1 MSTNIFS
8 KMFRPNYLKDKEVK
22 VFKERLGL
30 SIKGMENFLM
40 PNKKEPN
47 RKVALQ
53 LVEGLAA
60 CLMGYVL
67 KTSIVGTPNFT
78 FSVYGQ
84 LELNAYLGCH
94 TADFSTVQSSISSG
108 SHVCGAN
115 FGDKKIFTEIPSTSA
130 VQGSINTGKTE
141 LSVFI
146 SALLSA
152 CLEYRNGN
160 QDAERFLLDYQ
171 KVLDSLKAARA
182 LPLINLAG
190 PPSVP
195 TALDY
200 DLKVAAESAYEW
212 LAYAGETER
221 VGAPPRPLDW
231 EVELQAN
238 SSVPNYNA
246 PTDFASMLTDADEFR
261 DFLATKRFPK
271 EAATGQTAAP
281 APSAGN
287 PAPPQTTAA
296 PSSSTTTGATPPRSR
311 TRQTTGTA
319 PNPASTKPQRSNES
333 AYVLGIRESSQIM
346 MPRGGSY
353 SVLLKGPAGTG
364 KTWAVFNSDQMPTN
378 RVGVSSEV
386 DAPLLLGEFNR
397 DEDGAWKPFLGSIAK
412 VSRTAMLEAVLVQF
426 KRGKRLEWKEFE
438 KYNHP
443 LVKTLKIL
451 QSDPLDTEAR
461 RELDAMAN
469 PTAPKSWSIINDAY
483 FALEAA
489 SVGPVRRLFLDEIWD
504 SAGNKEVT
512 TVLKFLME
520 DERRVILSRA
530 GAGWSDLFA
539 YNIHLVAAGN
549 PDESMATGIGLS
561 RAVQSRFGFTYGV
574 GYCKEEDEIKRVM
587 SGKDSRQKTIV
598 KPVGF
603 ELETSSYEPP
613 VLPILNPPET
623 VAKAAV
629 QFGKWTRDEFKAGAL
644 GELLDPR
651 GVEQVAFTTAF
662 IHQQYDIT
670 LKNAFLAA
678 VETVVDRLCE
688 MDDLGLP
695 LDTQRKTAVQKA
707 GQVGI
712 GL

>member
-1 MSTNIFS
+1 
-8 KMFRPNYLKDKEVK
+8 MFRPNYLKDKEVK

-67 KTSIVGTPNFT
+67 KTSIVGTPNFN

-84 LELNAYLGCH
+84 LELNAYLGCY

-115 FGDKKIFTEIPSTSA
+115 FGDKKIFTEIASTST
-130 VQGSINTGKTE
+130 VQGNTNTGKTE

-146 SALLSA
+146 SALMSA
-152 CLEYRNGN
+152 IVEYRNGN
-160 QDAERFLLDYQ
+160 QDAEQFMLDYQ
-171 KVLDSLKAARA
+171 KVLDSLKATGA
-182 LPLINLAG
+182 LPLINIAG

-212 LAYAGETER
+212 LAYAGVTER
-221 VGAPPRPLDW
+221 PGAPSRPLDW
-231 EVELQAN
+231 EVECQAN
-238 SSVPNYNA
+238 PSVPNYNA
-246 PTDFASMLTDADEFR
+246 SNDFASMLTDADEFR
-261 DFLATKRFPK
+261 DFLSTKKFPK
-271 EAATGQTAAP
+271 EATTGQTAAT

-287 PAPPQTTAA
+287 PAATQTTAA
-296 PSSSTTTGATPPRSR
+296 PTASTPSSTTAATPPRSR
-311 TRQTTGTA
+311 SRQTNSTTNPPA
-319 PNPASTKPQRSNES
+319 PTKPQRSNEP

-364 KTWAVFNSDQMPTN
+364 KTWAVFNADQMPTN

-412 VSRTAMLEAVLVQF
+412 VARTAMLEAVLVQF

-451 QSDPLDTEAR
+451 QSDPLDPEAR

-469 PTAPKSWSIINDAY
+469 PTAPKSWAIINDAY

-489 SVGPVRRLFLDEIWD
+489 SIGPVRRLFLDELWD

-530 GAGWSDLFA
+530 GSGWSDLFA

-549 PDESMATGIGLS
+549 PDEATATGIGLS

-574 GYCKEEDEIKRVM
+574 GYCKEEDEIKRVL
-587 SGKDSRQKTIV
+587 SGTGSRQKTIV
-598 KPVGF
+598 KPVSL

-613 VLPILNPPET
+613 VLPVLNPSEK

-629 QFGKWTRDEFKAGAL
+629 EFGIWTRNEFRQGAL

-651 GVEQVAFTTAF
+651 GVEQVAFTTAY
-662 IHQQYDIT
+662 IHQQFDIT

-695 LDTQRKTAVQKA
+695 LHAQRQTVVQKA
-707 GQVGI
+707 GQVGM